1 MAFRAPQSLTDYA
14 FLSMKMIFLMI
25 GGVMAGYTV
34 SHWDQDFLLLMTRPF
49 FQFMVYFFLAASFI
63 GFSLKKGEYNLIP
76 IVFSATLF
84 TIIVQGLEFIVGVNP
99 ELIEKFLT
107 THN

>member
-1 MAFRAPQSLTDYA
+1 MVFQAPQNLRDYG

-34 SHWDQDFLLLMTRPF
+34 SHLDENFLLMMSRPY
-49 FQFMVYFFLAASFI
+49 FQFIVYFFLAASFI

-84 TIIVQGLEFIVGVNP
+84 TLIVQGLEWMVGVNP
-99 ELIEKFLT
+99 NLIESFL
-107 THN
+107 NLNL